1 MPDRVKPVICNFWHP
16 GTLTLSAERQS
27 AQMSKITH
35 DGLTRSG
42 TGCLTA
48 VSIWQQW
55 ASKGCSVKTLEG
67 CTQWEV
73 FWVTAADRCPYIAY
87 HMLFHRSVM
96 RLVVGCADMEVAR
109 HHQMTAER
117 VFDITTVTCNST
129 GERWHFVCRRGE
141 WYGAPL
147 TNCTS
152 GQHTYTYRTVPQNN
166 WPDRPDRSRRK
177 AV

>member
-1 MPDRVKPVICNFWHP
+1 
-16 GTLTLSAERQS
+16 
-27 AQMSKITH
+27 
-35 DGLTRSG
+35 
-42 TGCLTA
+42 
-48 VSIWQQW
+48 
-55 ASKGCSVKTLEG
+55 
-67 CTQWEV
+67 
-73 FWVTAADRCPYIAY
+73 
-87 HMLFHRSVM
+87 MLFHRSVM

-152 GQHTYTYRTVPQNN
+152 GQHTYTYHKTTDRIVPIARDEKPCRIVTDSVTTTAAPSVECKINVGVDDRQTDRQTDRQRIIDRHRHRYKPPSTV
-166 WPDRPDRSRRK
+166 W
-177 AV
+177 AET